1 MVVGP
6 RRVAFSL
13 EDSVDDAVTVAALI
27 WAVPVISLSSLPQF
41 TTSTFNTYFP
51 SDSFV
56 NEGVFTVRQAGA
68 AVGGGVGVATEG
80 VVPPQPISK
89 AAKRTILIVSMS
101 KRDIREVDIVASFFG

>member
-1 MVVGP
+1 
-6 RRVAFSL
+6 
-13 EDSVDDAVTVAALI
+13 
-27 WAVPVISLSSLPQF
+27 
-41 TTSTFNTYFP
+41 
-51 SDSFV
+51 V

-101 KRDIREVDIVASFFG
+101 KRDIREVDIAASFFGYKKHLLCFLAVHTNLQE